1 MKIILNETVK
11 GKGKAG
17 QTIDVPTGYANFLI
31 REQIAIVASE
41 EALVAKAENEAIAQ
55 ANEAKLI
62 DSMNELATTL
72 NDLVVTVPMKV
83 GVEGKTF
90 GAVSSK
96 QVIQAFH
103 DQHQIDLDKKKLDM
117 GATINALGRY
127 QLSIQLHRSVTA
139 TLHVHV
145 VEEV

>member
-62 DSMNELATTL
+62 DSMNVLATTL
-72 NDLVVTVPMKV
+72 NDLVVSVPMKV

>member
-17 QTIDVPTGYANFLI
+17 QTIDVPTGYGNFLI
-31 REQIAIVASE
+31 REQKAILASE
-41 EALVAKAENEAIAQ
+41 EALVAKAEGEAVAQ
-55 ANEAKLI
+55 ANEAKLVAEMQALQARL
-62 DSMNELATTL
+62 DA
-72 NDLVVTVPMKV
+72 LVITVPMKV
-83 GVEGKTF
+83 GLEGKTF

-96 QVIQAFH
+96 QVIQAFI
-103 DQHQIDLDKKKLDM
+103 DQHQIELDKKKLDM

-127 QLSIQLHRSVTA
+127 QLSIQLHRTVVA

-145 VEEV
+145 VEDV

>member
-1 MKIILNETVK
+1 MKIILNETIK
-11 GKGKAG
+11 GKGKVG
-17 QTIDVPTGYANFLI
+17 QTIDVPSGYGNFLI
-31 REQIAIVASE
+31 RERKAIIASE
-41 EALVAKAENEAIAQ
+41 EALVAKAEGEAIAQ
-55 ANEAKLI
+55 ANEAKLVAEMT
-62 DSMNELATTL
+62 SLASTL
-72 NDLVVTVPMKV
+72 NDLVITLPMKV
-83 GVEGKTF
+83 GLEGKTF

-103 DQHQIDLDKKKLDM
+103 DQYHIELDKKKLDM

-127 QLSIQLHRSVTA
+127 QLSIQLHRTVVA

>member
-17 QTIDVPTGYANFLI
+17 QTIEVQPGYGHFLI
-31 REQIAIVASE
+31 REQKAILASE
-41 EALVAKAENEAIAQ
+41 EALVAKAKGEAMAQ
-55 ANEAKLI
+55 AKEAKLI
-62 DSMNELATTL
+62 EQMTALATSLNELVITL
-72 NDLVVTVPMKV
+72 PMKV
-83 GVEGKTF
+83 GLEGKTF

-96 QVIQAFH
+96 QVVQAFH

-127 QLSIQLHRSVTA
+127 QLSIQLHRTLTA

>member
-62 DSMNELATTL
+62 DSMNVLATTL

>member
-17 QTIDVPTGYANFLI
+17 QTIDVPTGYGNFLI
-31 REQIAIVASE
+31 REHKAILASE
-41 EALVAKAENEAIAQ
+41 EALVAKAEGEAIAE

-62 DSMNELATTL
+62 AEMSELANAL
-72 NDLVVTVPMKV
+72 NDLVITIPMKV
-83 GVEGKTF
+83 GLEGKTF

-103 DQHQIDLDKKKLDM
+103 DQHQIELDKKKLDM
-117 GATINALGRY
+117 GATINGLGRY
-127 QLSIQLHRSVTA
+127 QLSIQLHRTVTA

-145 VEEV
+145 VEDV